1 MTGTAGLDP
10 SELECVA
17 WSESLRR
24 FVPAL
29 GCTLVAEPGKG
40 LEGLEWDLRDE
51 TGVAGQDDNQTQN

>member
-40 LEGLEWDLRDE
+40 LEGLEGLDGVGLEGRDRC
-51 TGVAGQDDNQTQN
+51 GGPG